1 MTREGVPSVLKR
13 STLDTI
19 GYICEEIPPEVLTS
33 AADQILTAIIH
44 GMRPQESDEQV
55 KLCACKALFLALA
68 FCQKN
73 FENRTECAIIMES
86 VLNAMIVSNDDIRV
100 SAYAILTEIATLH
113 YSVLPPFMQQI
124 FKLTMTAITE
134 TDEEDITKSAIEFW
148 CTIADEE
155 LNLLEEIEYTK
166 EKGGQVPHCENFIK
180 GALPFLVPLLNK
192 CLVLQKKDSDPDEW
206 TIPMAAGVCLSL
218 VAQTVKDEVVQYVLP
233 FVEANITSQDW
244 KCREA
249 AVLAFGSILEGPVN
263 VIQKLISQAI
273 GVLLTHLK
281 DPITAVKDTTAWT
294 LGSILKLHPR
304 AVVSAAEG
312 ILKGLC
318 ESLGDPKP
326 RVASHACFAIHNL
339 AASYEGDPAN
349 PLQRHFVE
357 VVRMLLLCAD
367 RHDSDEHHLRTAAYE
382 ALNVVLS
389 TAPPNADEALVQI
402 TSAMIER
409 LEKTFSIEC
418 LSQDDLNRQ
427 NQLQG
432 LLCGTLQ
439 ILAQRMDTNIVPFCD
454 PIMIQVIKLFRS
466 KNDSG
471 VYEEGLLTVGAVA
484 NVVDI
489 QFEKYMMDLAPH
501 LLNALQNSAEYQV
514 CCVAV
519 GLVGDISRALGL
531 KLLPYCDQIITILLR
546 NLQSKDLERSVK
558 PPILSAF
565 GDIALAIGG
574 YFDKYLEVVMYMLMQ
589 AAETVMKTH
598 IKVDD
603 FDNLDY
609 INQLREG
616 ICEAYTGIIQGLR
629 TDKKVDKIQN
639 NVEVIIRFISH
650 IAQDQNRTEAVT
662 RDAVGI
668 IGDLATSFRHLPNF
682 RPGFTQ
688 SFILKLVEDCEAC
701 ESKESKETA
710 QWAKSVI
717 GSL

>member
-1 MTREGVPSVLKR
+1 MSSIDKVLEVVLQKVKSGDKHRLKDAEDQTKAWEEENLAGYAYSLAVYMATTTKAAEDRILCGVLLRGIWWAKDPAENALKQQKWIKRVPEEAKVQIKDLLLKLLQDPIPQVGNQAAQIIARIALIELPLGGWKNLIPLLLDQMTREGVPSVLKR

-357 VVRMLLLCAD
+357 VSL
-367 RHDSDEHHLRTAAYE
+367 RHSLEIFGNQPTGCNFNLFQTEH
-382 ALNVVLS
+382 V
-389 TAPPNADEALVQI
+389 
-402 TSAMIER
+402 
-409 LEKTFSIEC
+409 
-418 LSQDDLNRQ
+418 
-427 NQLQG
+427 
-432 LLCGTLQ
+432 
-439 ILAQRMDTNIVPFCD
+439 
-454 PIMIQVIKLFRS
+454 
-466 KNDSG
+466 
-471 VYEEGLLTVGAVA
+471 
-484 NVVDI
+484 
-489 QFEKYMMDLAPH
+489 
-501 LLNALQNSAEYQV
+501 
-514 CCVAV
+514 
-519 GLVGDISRALGL
+519 
-531 KLLPYCDQIITILLR
+531 
-546 NLQSKDLERSVK
+546 
-558 PPILSAF
+558 
-565 GDIALAIGG
+565 
-574 YFDKYLEVVMYMLMQ
+574 
-589 AAETVMKTH
+589 
-598 IKVDD
+598 
-603 FDNLDY
+603 
-609 INQLREG
+609 
-616 ICEAYTGIIQGLR
+616 
-629 TDKKVDKIQN
+629 
-639 NVEVIIRFISH
+639 
-650 IAQDQNRTEAVT
+650 
-662 RDAVGI
+662 
-668 IGDLATSFRHLPNF
+668 
-682 RPGFTQ
+682 
-688 SFILKLVEDCEAC
+688 
-701 ESKESKETA
+701 
-710 QWAKSVI
+710 
-717 GSL
+717 